1 MTINVA
7 VKCPEGIV
15 LGTDGLITLFGR
27 TRQTPVAFASR
38 YKKLFQ
44 VAHLP
49 IGVMLN
55 GDVTIS
61 GGQTFEDVVAEFG
74 ELHAGV
80 ATFDLQVMTG
90 ALRNFVLQKVGNRPR
105 PSVQLIVGGYSR
117 GKAGV
122 RYGEVYSITWD
133 EDSDGEVE
141 SLYATDTDFGY
152 VVGGTPSPID
162 RFILGY
168 DRTLV
173 DDMLGRWEGLFHQ
186 VRDYVFAELE
196 RRGHAVPTTLREIDV
211 PSALEVVPWSLVSD
225 YHIDPDDIP
234 TQQTLLTRITT
245 AARWRYEPPFGLF
258 SLPMAINFAW
268 HLLCIAYAESNFTP
282 RLPTVG
288 SELTVATVT
297 RDGKFEVVWCE
308 EPDIVGSHFSVTCR
322 R

>member
-15 LGTDGLITLFGR
+15 LGTDGLITLFGKTSR
-27 TRQTPVAFASR
+27 TPVAFASR
-38 YKKLFQ
+38 YKKLFR
-44 VAHLP
+44 VAGLP

-61 GGQTFEDVVAEFG
+61 SGQTFEDIVAEFG
-74 ELHAGV
+74 ERYVGAV
-80 ATFDLQVMTG
+80 SFDLEAITV
-90 ALRNFVLQKVGNRPR
+90 ALRDFVLQKVGGRPR

-117 GKAGV
+117 GKPGV
-122 RYGEVYSITWD
+122 RYGEVYTITWD
-133 EDSDGEVE
+133 TDSDGEVE

-168 DRTLV
+168 DRV
-173 DDMLGRWEGLFHQ
+173 GIEDMLNRWEGLFEQ
-186 VRDYVFAELE
+186 TRDYIFAELD
-196 RRGHAVPTTLREIDV
+196 RRGHTVPEQYRDVDV

-225 YHIDPDDIP
+225 YKLDPDDIP
-234 TQQTLLTRITT
+234 SAEALLTNISRT
-245 AARWRYEPPFGLF
+245 ARWRYQPAFGLF

-297 RDGKFEVVWCE
+297 RDGKFEIVWRE
-308 EPDIVGSHFSVTCR
+308 EPNIAGSDHDGPR
-322 R
+322 HR